1 MKPAVTALAL
11 GTMMTVGSVV
21 FAQDAKPSC
30 AEDLEV
36 VKLVY
41 ATTRSNGDAYLET
54 LARAEVRIK
63 TLQAQLEEARK
74 KIQSLEAP
82 KSAGPEEAK

>member
-11 GTMMTVGSVV
+11 GAMMTVGSVV

-36 VKLVY
+36 LKLVH
-41 ATTRSNGDAYLET
+41 ATSRSNADAYLET
-54 LARAEVRIK
+54 LARTDVRLK
-63 TLQAQLEEARK
+63 VVMAQLEEARK